1 LRYVGDVRIT
11 QVNIVQIDEGNLV
24 ANADIT
30 IDDCF
35 RVRDLK
41 IFRRPNGYYI
51 AMPQAKLKNG
61 RYKEI
66 AFALDAQTRKKI
78 EDMVTA
84 EYEKVA
90 GKRTR

>member
-1 LRYVGDVRIT
+1 VRIT

-24 ANADIT
+24 AYADIT

-41 IFRRPNGYYI
+41 LFRRPTEYYI
-51 AMPQAKLKNG
+51 AMPQVKLKNG

-66 AFALDAQTRKKI
+66 ALALDAQTRKKI
-78 EDMVTA
+78 EDAVIA

>member
-1 LRYVGDVRIT
+1 VRIT
-11 QVNIVQIDEGNLV
+11 QVDIVQINRGNLV
-24 ANADIT
+24 AYADIT

-35 RVRDLK
+35 RVRNLK
-41 IFRRPNGYYI
+41 IFRRPTGYSI

-61 RYKEI
+61 RYNEI
-66 AFALDAQTRKKI
+66 VFALDAQTRKKI
-78 EDMVTA
+78 EDAVTA